1 MQLAP
6 EYRRKEATAE
16 LNLVAVQWR
25 AVEMPAPESERGGG
39 GGGHVI
45 VAARGWRCVGGP
57 EPYLRQVH
65 RKYHT
70 RSALIRLCCQN
81 VHSRQRCAEVQPARG
96 ECGREGPQGRD
107 VGPHRLFLQAEL
119 VEGGEGVLL
128 EVLPRNAFETAEEV
142 QVLRGCQLVP
152 QFVLAEPKSAGGVKH
167 AESTR
172 VPQRPPHHISSAS
185 ARVAGGGAHAA
196 GKCP

>member
-81 VHSRQRCAEVQPARG
+81 VHCDSCSRQRCAEVPKEAAKLS
-96 ECGREGPQGRD
+96 EVDEGQ
-107 VGPHRLFLQAEL
+107 
-119 VEGGEGVLL
+119 
-128 EVLPRNAFETAEEV
+128 
-142 QVLRGCQLVP
+142 
-152 QFVLAEPKSAGGVKH
+152 
-167 AESTR
+167 
-172 VPQRPPHHISSAS
+172 
-185 ARVAGGGAHAA
+185 
-196 GKCP
+196 

>member
-81 VHSRQRCAEVQPARG
+81 EKTCTAIRAADS
-96 ECGREGPQGRD
+96 
-107 VGPHRLFLQAEL
+107 QATAQ
-119 VEGGEGVLL
+119 LL
-128 EVLPRNAFETAEEV
+128 L
-142 QVLRGCQLVP
+142 L
-152 QFVLAEPKSAGGVKH
+152 LALLL
-167 AESTR
+167 TM
-172 VPQRPPHHISSAS
+172 
-185 ARVAGGGAHAA
+185 
-196 GKCP
+196 